1 MKTMESD
8 EKEKRQAEEM
18 AGAHMP
24 RTAIERGVIAPAQL
38 AHIVLRT
45 ARYKKVV
52 SWYRTLL
59 NAEPT
64 FSNNRLTFLSYDE
77 EHHRIAIA
85 NMPVLGR
92 RNKSRPG
99 VDHVAFTYRS
109 IGELMENHARLRER
123 GIRPAWA
130 INHGPTTS
138 MYYEDPDGNFVELQV
153 ENFDTPEDLAAWMS
167 TGEFKENPVGVNF
180 DPDDLLARYRAGED
194 EAELKRRPHIGRPD
208 SSNVPKAY
216 LGGWL
221 YFLSTIARRLG
232 IET

>member
-1 MKTMESD
+1 MQTTELDGKT
-8 EKEKRQAEEM
+8 KRQMEEM

-24 RTAIERGVIAPAQL
+24 LPARQRGAIAPAQL

-52 SWYRTLL
+52 EWYRALL

-64 FSNNRLTFLSYDE
+64 FSNDRLTFLTYDE

-109 IGELMENHARLRER
+109 IGDLLDNHARLREM
-123 GIRPAWA
+123 GIRPTWA

-153 ENFDTPEDLAAWMS
+153 ENFDAPEELAAWMA
-167 TGEFKENPVGVNF
+167 TGEFKENPIGVNF
-180 DPDDLLARYRAGED
+180 DPNELLARYRAGEPEVD
-194 EAELKRRPHIGRPD
+194 LKRRPNIGRPD
-208 SSNVPKAY
+208 GSTVPKAY

-221 YFLSTIARRLG
+221 HFLSSVAWRLG